1 MERIKVQLSNED
13 IEKLNKLSSVNNMSS
28 DEIIDLLLF
37 LWNEFGD
44 VSLQSITKIIN
55 DYSYN
60 FNGIEKVEYE
70 NDEYVFYAEVI
81 PDEFILK

>member
-60 FNGIEKVEYE
+60 FNGLEKVEYE
-70 NDEYVFYAEVI
+70 NDEYVFYA
-81 PDEFILK
+81 